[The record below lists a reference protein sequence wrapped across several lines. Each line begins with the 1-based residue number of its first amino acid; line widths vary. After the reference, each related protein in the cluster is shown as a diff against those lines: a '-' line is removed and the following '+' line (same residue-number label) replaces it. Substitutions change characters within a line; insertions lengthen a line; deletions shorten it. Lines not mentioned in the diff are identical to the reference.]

1 MGESAYRRMS
11 QVPDT
16 PSPRHPD
23 TCVPSG
29 RFSMKIV
36 RHTDSDFEAVI
47 AALETRGESVSE
59 DVMETVFEIVSQVR
73 RRGDEA
79 VAEYTLKFDNLDL
92 SKTGMELDLA
102 HLDQALEE
110 TPARDREIIEVAAE
124 SIREFHERQL
134 EESWVYEPSPG
145 VKLGQKVTP
154 VARVGLYV
162 PGGTAAYPSSV
173 LMNAIPAKV
182 AGVREVVMVVPTPG
196 GEVNKTV
203 LAAAAI
209 CGVDRVFTIGG
220 AQAVAALAYGT
231 GTVPRVDKIVGPGNI
246 YVAMAKKVVFGDV
259 DIDMVAGPS
268 EILVLGD
275 STADP
280 VLIAADLLSQAE
292 HDTLAYSIFVTDDEE
307 VLNQTASETQ
317 RQLELLPRQ
326 DIARQSL
333 DTRGHLI
340 LAKDAEQAA
349 SVVNRIAIEH
359 LELLVADPEKTLD
372 TIDNAGAIFLGTYTA
387 EALGDYMAGPNHVL
401 PTGGTARF
409 FSPLGVYDYIKRSS
423 LIWYD
428 REAFLAKAEMVARF
442 ARLEGLEA
450 HARAVDLRVS
460 KK

>member
-1 MGESAYRRMS
+1 
-11 QVPDT
+11 
-16 PSPRHPD
+16 
-23 TCVPSG
+23 
-29 RFSMKIV
+29 MKIV
-36 RHTDSDFEAVI
+36 RHTDADFESTI
-47 AALETRGESVSE
+47 ATLETRGETVPE
-59 DVMETVFEIVSQVR
+59 GVMETVFEIVGDVR

-92 SKTGMELDLA
+92 KQSSMELG
-102 HLDQALEE
+102 LDELERALEE
-110 TPARDREIIEVAAE
+110 IPAQDRKILEVAAE

-134 EESWVYEPSPG
+134 EDTWTYEPSPG
-145 VKLGQKVTP
+145 IKLGQKVTP
-154 VARVGLYV
+154 LSRVGLYV

-182 AGVREVVMVVPTPG
+182 AGVREVIMVVPTPG

-231 GTVPRVDKIVGPGNI
+231 STVPRVDKIVGPGNI

-259 DIDMVAGPS
+259 DIDMIAGPS
-268 EILVLGD
+268 EILVLAD
-275 STADP
+275 SSADP
-280 VLIAADLLSQAE
+280 VFTAADLLSQAE
-292 HDTLAYSIFVTDDEE
+292 HDPLAYPIFVTDDEDM
-307 VLNQTASETQ
+307 LNRTVEETG

-326 DIARQSL
+326 EIARQSL
-333 DTRGHLI
+333 DSRGYLV
-340 LAKDAEQAA
+340 LAKNMEQAI
-349 SVVNRIAIEH
+349 SVVNRVAVEH
-359 LELLVADPEKTLD
+359 LELMVADPEKTLD
-372 TIDNAGAIFLGTYTA
+372 SIKNAGAIFLGKYTA

-409 FSPLGVYDYIKRSS
+409 FSPLGVYDFIKRSS
-423 LIWYD
+423 IICYD
-428 REAFLAKAEMVARF
+428 REAFLEKAGMVAQF

-460 KK
+460 KE

>member
-1 MGESAYRRMS
+1 
-11 QVPDT
+11 
-16 PSPRHPD
+16 
-23 TCVPSG
+23 
-29 RFSMKIV
+29 MKIV
-36 RHTDSDFEAVI
+36 RHTDADFESTI
-47 AALETRGESVSE
+47 ATLETRGETVPQG
-59 DVMETVFEIVSQVR
+59 VMEAVFEIVGQVR

-92 SKTGMELDLA
+92 KQSGMELG
-102 HLDQALEE
+102 LDELERALEE
-110 TPARDREIIEVAAE
+110 IPAQDRKILEVAAD

-134 EESWVYEPSPG
+134 EDTWTYEPSPG
-145 VKLGQKVTP
+145 ITLGQKVTP
-154 VARVGLYV
+154 LFRVGIYV

-182 AGVREVVMVVPTPG
+182 AGVREVIMVVPTPG

-231 GTVPRVDKIVGPGNI
+231 STVPRVDKIVGPGNI

-259 DIDMVAGPS
+259 DIDMIAGPS
-268 EILVLGD
+268 EILVLAD

-280 VLIAADLLSQAE
+280 VLAAADLLSQAE
-292 HDTLAYSIFVTDDEE
+292 HDPLAYPIFVTDDEDM
-307 VLNQTASETQ
+307 LNRTVEEIR

-333 DTRGHLI
+333 DSRGYLL
-340 LAKDAEQAA
+340 LAGNMEQAI
-349 SVVNRIAIEH
+349 SVVNRVAIEH
-359 LELLVADPEKTLD
+359 LELMVTDPEKTLD
-372 TIDNAGAIFLGTYTA
+372 SIENAGAIFLGMYTA

-409 FSPLGVYDYIKRSS
+409 FSPLGVYDFIKRSS
-423 LIWYD
+423 IIWYD
-428 REAFLAKAEMVARF
+428 REAFLEKAGMVAQF

-450 HARAVDLRVS
+450 HARAVDLRVG
-460 KK
+460 KQ

>member
-1 MGESAYRRMS
+1 M
-11 QVPDT
+11 
-16 PSPRHPD
+16 
-23 TCVPSG
+23 
-29 RFSMKIV
+29 
-36 RHTDSDFEAVI
+36 EA
-47 AALETRGESVSE
+47 
-59 DVMETVFEIVSQVR
+59 VFEIVGEVR
-73 RRGDEA
+73 KRGDEA
-79 VAEYTLKFDNLDL
+79 VAEYTLRFDNLDL
-92 SKTGMELDLA
+92 EKAGMELDRGRLDEA
-102 HLDQALEE
+102 LDQI
-110 TPARDREIIEVAAE
+110 PPPDREIIEEAART
-124 SIREFHERQL
+124 IREFHERQV
-134 EESWVYEPSPG
+134 EESWVYEPSAG
-145 VKLGQKVTP
+145 IKLGQKVTP
-154 VARVGLYV
+154 VSRVGLYV

-196 GEVNKTV
+196 GEVNMTV
-203 LAAAAI
+203 LAAAAV

-231 GTVPRVDKIVGPGNI
+231 RTVPRVDKIVGPGNI

-280 VLIAADLLSQAE
+280 ALVAADLLSQAE
-292 HDTLAYSIFVTDDEE
+292 HDPLAYSIFVTDDEE
-307 VLNQTASETQ
+307 VLKLTEAETR

-340 LAKDAEQAA
+340 LAGDAQQAA
-349 SVVNRIAIEH
+349 SIVNRIAIEH
-359 LELLVADPEKTLD
+359 LELMVADPEKTLD
-372 TIDNAGAIFLGTYTA
+372 SISNAGAIFLGTYTA

-409 FSPLGVYDYIKRSS
+409 FSPLGVYDFIKRSS

-428 REAFLAKAEMVARF
+428 RAAFLEKAGMVSRF

-460 KK
+460 KDD

>member
-1 MGESAYRRMS
+1 
-11 QVPDT
+11 
-16 PSPRHPD
+16 
-23 TCVPSG
+23 
-29 RFSMKIV
+29 MKIV

-47 AALETRGESVSE
+47 AALETRGESVSD

-73 RRGDEA
+73 SRGDEA
-79 VAEYTLKFDNLDL
+79 VAEYTLKFDKLDL
-92 SKTGMELDLA
+92 DKSGMELDLA
-102 HLDQALEE
+102 QLDQALEE
-110 TPARDREIIEVAAE
+110 IPARDREIIEVAAD

-134 EESWVYEPSPG
+134 EDSWTYEPSPG

-154 VARVGLYV
+154 VSKVGLYV

-182 AGVREVVMVVPTPG
+182 AGVKEVIMVVPTPG

-231 GTVPRVDKIVGPGNI
+231 STVPRVDKIVGPGNI

-275 STADP
+275 ATADP
-280 VLIAADLLSQAE
+280 VLVAADLLSQAE
-292 HDTLAYSIFVTDDEE
+292 HDTLAYSIFVTDDEQ
-307 VLNQTASETQ
+307 VLLETARETE
-317 RQLELLPRQ
+317 RQLALLPRQ

-340 LAKDAEQAA
+340 LAKDAAQAA

-372 TIDNAGAIFLGTYTA
+372 SIDNAGAIFLGTYTA

-409 FSPLGVYDYIKRSS
+409 FSPLGVYDFIKRSS

-428 REAFLAKAEMVARF
+428 REAFLAKAEMVAQF

-460 KK
+460 K

>member
-1 MGESAYRRMS
+1 L
-11 QVPDT
+11 
-16 PSPRHPD
+16 
-23 TCVPSG
+23 
-29 RFSMKIV
+29 KIV
-36 RHTDSDFEAVI
+36 RHTDPDFEAVI

-73 RRGDEA
+73 SRGDEA

-92 SKTGMELDLA
+92 NKTGMELDLA
-102 HLDQALEE
+102 RLQQALDEI
-110 TPARDREIIEVAAE
+110 PARDREIIEVAAD
-124 SIREFHERQL
+124 SIREFHEKQL
-134 EESWVYEPSPG
+134 EESWTYEASPG

-182 AGVREVVMVVPTPG
+182 AGVREIIMVVPTPG
-196 GEVNKTV
+196 GEVNRTV

-231 GTVPRVDKIVGPGNI
+231 STVPRVDKIVGPGNI

-307 VLNQTASETQ
+307 VLKQTARETQ

-340 LAKDAEQAA
+340 LAKDAKQAA

-372 TIDNAGAIFLGTYTA
+372 SIDNAGAIFLGTYTA

-423 LIWYD
+423 LIRYD

-450 HARAVDLRVS
+450 HARAVDLRAN